1 MNKKC
6 YNFFEMGKRK
16 PSYYEESNRKRFE
29 ELSGRLKSLPFF
41 CREYFIGIEPRTS
54 VLTRL
59 NYARDLEIFFHF
71 LHDNVAGFE
80 YIGIDELTM
89 TDLEKIKTSDI
100 EYFLSYITY
109 YEHNG
114 IRYANG
120 EKAKAR
126 KLSAVRSMLRYF
138 YNKDKLS
145 KNVAS
150 KVATPKLHEKEI
162 IRLNDHEVKT
172 LLDAAES
179 EKKFETPHKDAYNL
193 NTRERDAAILT
204 LFLGTG
210 IRVSE
215 LVGLN
220 VTDINTEENAFT
232 VTRKGGNRTTLYY
245 SPEVG
250 EALSK
255 YIKTRE
261 KRLFE
266 AGDTA
271 EDALFLSLRNKRLCV
286 RAVQNL
292 VKKYTGTVNPL
303 KEVSPHKLRSTYG
316 TALYRETKDIYVVA
330 EVLGHRDVN
339 TTKKHYAA
347 ISEDIKRE
355 ASSRHILRSQDKNK
369 K

>member
-1 MNKKC
+1 MA
-6 YNFFEMGKRK
+6 KRK
-16 PSYYEESNRKRFE
+16 QSYYEEYSRKRFE
-29 ELSGRLKSLPFF
+29 ELSERLKSLPFF

-71 LHDNVAGFE
+71 LHENVAGFE

-100 EYFLSYITY
+100 EYFLSYVTY
-109 YEHNG
+109 YEYKG
-114 IRYANG
+114 VRYANG

-126 KLSAVRSMLRYF
+126 KLSAVRSMLKYF

-150 KVATPKLHEKEI
+150 KVGTPKLHEKEI
-162 IRLNDHEVKT
+162 VRLNDNEVRT
-172 LLDAAES
+172 LLDVAES
-179 EKKFETPHKDAYNL
+179 EKKFESSHKDAYNL

-220 VTDINTEENAFT
+220 ASDINLNENAFT
-232 VTRKGGNRTTLYY
+232 VTRKGGNRATLYF

-250 EALSK
+250 EALENYMK
-255 YIKTRE
+255 ERE
-261 KRLFE
+261 KRLFA

-271 EDALFLSLRNKRLCV
+271 EDALFLSLRNKRICV

-292 VKKYTGTVNPL
+292 VKKYTAAVNPL

-347 ISEDIKRE
+347 IGEDIKRE
-355 ASSRHILRSQDKNK
+355 ASTKHVLRPNPDKQK